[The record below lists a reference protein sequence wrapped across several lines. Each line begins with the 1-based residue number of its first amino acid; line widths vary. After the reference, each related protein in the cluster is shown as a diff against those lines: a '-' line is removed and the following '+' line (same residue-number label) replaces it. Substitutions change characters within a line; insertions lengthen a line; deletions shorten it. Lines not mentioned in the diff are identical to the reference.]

1 MNNIFSPSSEL
12 NNLKLERLRHHH
24 RWLSQRVTV
33 TRHDGRHKDA
43 PLKVTESD
51 SPPDTLNHHKVIQGQ
66 SGGPESG
73 HHDGGLSAFSPSQ
86 HPQYRPHPLIIL
98 DGYLLVY
105 PRCCLVTPPPHVWC
119 VSASLQSD
127 LVTSLSLRSLVS
139 THRHNHTSSH
149 SQLQQSITLTR
160 SPDNI
165 GKVTQQTTQITL
177 WKVHNFC
184 DALLTILTIL
194 VKSLTVPCPDEV
206 DSINK
211 VIHMSQSINNIY
223 SQHQLCLNYLNWN
236 NLEQHQRL
244 FLPRTCW
251 FPVTMSI
258 LIPSAWLVAA
268 HF

>member
-12 NNLKLERLRHHH
+12 NNLKLERPRHHH
-24 RWLSQRVTV
+24 RWLSHWVTV

-127 LVTSLSLRSLVS
+127 LVTSPS
-139 THRHNHTSSH
+139 
-149 SQLQQSITLTR
+149 
-160 SPDNI
+160 
-165 GKVTQQTTQITL
+165 
-177 WKVHNFC
+177 
-184 DALLTILTIL
+184 
-194 VKSLTVPCPDEV
+194 
-206 DSINK
+206 
-211 VIHMSQSINNIY
+211 
-223 SQHQLCLNYLNWN
+223 LCLSALWSRPTDTITQA
-236 NLEQHQRL
+236 L
-244 FLPRTCW
+244 T
-251 FPVTMSI
+251 
-258 LIPSAWLVAA
+258 PS
-268 HF
+268 FSSQ